1 MSTTLTGQFET
12 RREAEMTVE
21 RLVQEYG
28 VDRADV
34 LVAAAGSENSAGEER
49 AGSDEAAGSPT
60 PESRDDAALHGSI
73 VVRVELGDEEL
84 AGKVRAAFAEFEA
97 FAVEQG

>member
-28 VDRADV
+28 VDRASI
-34 LVAAAGSENSAGEER
+34 LIAAAGDENSAGEEQ
-49 AGSDEAAGSPT
+49 AGSDRAAGSPT
-60 PESRDDAALHGSI
+60 PESRDDAALHGGI
-73 VVRVELGDEEL
+73 VVSVDVADKKL

-97 FAVEQG
+97 SSVEQD

>member
-28 VDRADV
+28 VDRASI
-34 LVAAAGSENSAGEER
+34 LIAAAGDENSAGEEQ
-49 AGSDEAAGSPT
+49 AGSDRAAGSPT
-60 PESRDDAALHGSI
+60 PESRDDAALHGS
-73 VVRVELGDEEL
+73 VVVTVDLGDEEQ

-97 FAVEQG
+97 FAVEQD

>member
-28 VDRADV
+28 VNRANI
-34 LVAAAGSENSAGEER
+34 LIAAAGDENSAGEEQGASSKSHPPLPEPRGRCSAR
-49 AGSDEAAGSPT
+49 AT
-60 PESRDDAALHGSI
+60 P
-73 VVRVELGDEEL
+73 
-84 AGKVRAAFAEFEA
+84 
-97 FAVEQG
+97 